1 MHFSVTQKKA
11 EKGNRKTTY
20 FLVISLYVMPWYAQ
34 NIFIFRF
41 NRDLTV
47 SAGDFRPTLGQLLAF
62 LLCSFLNTVFVC
74 YKALQEGRNIRDH
87 SLRFDALFSFLFFFS
102 FCLWLFWNL
111 GILCLQV
118 ILSDFCI
125 VFSYCSVLF
134 GDEICNTEN

>member
-41 NRDLTV
+41 NRDITV

-74 YKALQEGRNIRDH
+74 YKALQGGRNIRDH
-87 SLRFDALFSFLFFFS
+87 SLGFDVLFCFLFFF
-102 FCLWLFWNL
+102 LLM
-111 GILCLQV
+111 V
-118 ILSDFCI
+118 ILKFGHSLSSSYFEWFLYSL

-134 GDEICNTEN
+134 GDEICNTGN